1 MPKRIS
7 GFCFVRALSQHK
19 HVCLNHF
26 TSAAEK
32 APHWSTRVY
41 IISQKLSIF
50 SLYVL
55 QEESCEE
62 HVNREMKP
70 PRHLASGQQPHGNCE
85 IIGGGYQMEKREEWI
100 AGLISWLKLMGL
112 SARMK
117 RSPAVG
123 ERAKLFSSLC
133 FNSNCYLCEA
143 KSNFGRFK
151 LGTRR
156 ERKGCNPRVLRGPVQ
171 LKGTRKRNFFRA
183 SSKCVISSVIC

>member
-32 APHWSTRVY
+32 ARHWSKRVCV
-41 IISQKLSIF
+41 KLSIF

-55 QEESCEE
+55 QEESDE

-70 PRHLASGQQPHGNCE
+70 PRHLASEQQPHGNCE

-100 AGLISWLKLMGL
+100 VGLISWLKLLKL

-151 LGTRR
+151 LRTRR

-171 LKGTRKRNFFRA
+171 LKGTRKRNFFFGRA
-183 SSKCVISSVIC
+183 RNVSLAV